1 MKNKNVID
9 TLNSILPTNDEKEKI
24 LSNILNN
31 KKSKFYKFNFKST
44 LKIAVLASSL
54 CITFFLAKG
63 YNDTSLVP
71 NTKMTPRTIS
81 NADTVSFSY
90 NNILYE
96 KIGEI
101 SDLDSLKGKLLFVV
115 EDNTSPYFTAEV
127 YKNKTN
133 NNTVL
138 IYFNGIYEEYKI
150 CE

>member
-9 TLNSILPTNDEKEKI
+9 SLNSILPSNDEKEKM
-24 LSNILNN
+24 LLNILNN
-31 KKSKFYKFNFKST
+31 KNLKSSKFSLNST

-63 YNDTSLVP
+63 YKDTPLVP
-71 NTKMTPRTIS
+71 NTKMIPRTIS
-81 NADTVSFSY
+81 SDDAVSFSY
-90 NNILYE
+90 NNIIYK
-96 KIGEI
+96 KIGEL
-101 SDLDSLKGKLLFVV
+101 SDLDNLKGELLFVV
-115 EDNTSPYFTAEV
+115 EDTTNPYFSAEV

>member
-24 LSNILNN
+24 LLNILSN
-31 KKSKFYKFNFKST
+31 KKSKSLKFTLNPT

-63 YNDTSLVP
+63 YKDTPLVP

-81 NADTVSFSY
+81 NVDTVSFSY
-90 NNILYE
+90 NNIIYE
-96 KIGEI
+96 KIGEL
-101 SDLDSLKGKLLFVV
+101 SDLDNLKGELLFVV
-115 EDNTSPYFTAEV
+115 EDNTNPYFRAEV

>member
-31 KKSKFYKFNFKST
+31 KKSNSYNFNST
-44 LKIAVLASSL
+44 LKIAVLASSI
-54 CITFFLAKG
+54 CITFFLTKG
-63 YNDTSLVP
+63 YNDKQLAP
-71 NTKMTPRTIS
+71 NTRMMPIS
-81 NADTVSFSY
+81 ASDVIIISY
-90 NNILYE
+90 NNVTYE
-96 KIGEI
+96 RIGEI
-101 SDLDSLKGKLLFVV
+101 SDLDNLKGKLLFVV

-127 YKNKTN
+127 YENKTN

>member
-31 KKSKFYKFNFKST
+31 KKSNSYNFNST
-44 LKIAVLASSL
+44 LKIAVLASSI
-54 CITFFLAKG
+54 CITFFLTKG
-63 YNDTSLVP
+63 YNDKQLAP
-71 NTKMTPRTIS
+71 NTRMMPIS
-81 NADTVSFSY
+81 ACDVIIISY
-90 NNILYE
+90 NNVTYE
-96 KIGEI
+96 RIGEI
-101 SDLDSLKGKLLFVV
+101 SDLDNLKGKLLFVV

-127 YKNKTN
+127 YENKTN

>member
-31 KKSKFYKFNFKST
+31 KKSNSYNFNST
-44 LKIAVLASSL
+44 LKIAVLASSI

-63 YNDTSLVP
+63 YNDKQLAP
-71 NTKMTPRTIS
+71 NTRMMPIS
-81 NADTVSFSY
+81 APDVIIFSY
-90 NNILYE
+90 NNVTYE
-96 KIGEI
+96 RIGEI
-101 SDLDSLKGKLLFVV
+101 SDLDNLKGKLLFVV

-127 YKNKTN
+127 YENKTN

>member
-9 TLNSILPTNDEKEKI
+9 TLNSILPSNDEKEKI

-31 KKSKFYKFNFKST
+31 KKSKSFRFSLNST
-44 LKIAVLASSL
+44 LKIAALASSL
-54 CITFFLAKG
+54 CITLFLAKS
-63 YNDTSLVP
+63 YKDKPLTP
-71 NTKMTPRTIS
+71 NTRMIPRTASYSDIIS
-81 NADTVSFSY
+81 FTY
-90 NNILYE
+90 NNIVYE

-101 SDLDSLKGKLLFVV
+101 SDLDNLKGQLLFVIN
-115 EDNTSPYFTAEV
+115 DNSNPYFGAEV

-138 IYFNGIYEEYKI
+138 IYLNGIYEEYKI